1 MKTSVMALLLSLTV
15 SGALLASAA
24 QEAASSDEAA
34 ELVVWTHATI
44 TPERRVAWEAD
55 VKGAF
60 QEAHPHVTI
69 NLEFIPET
77 YDTAKT
83 AIAGGGGPDI
93 TVMYGGHAMELAK
106 AGLLYEM
113 NDYVEQ
119 YGWDERFASWALP
132 LWSWTA
138 TSIRCR
144 TRSRPWCS
152 TTAPRYS
159 NGTAGRRPT
168 RWTT

>member
-60 QEAHPHVTI
+60 KRR
-69 NLEFIPET
+69 IPT
-77 YDTAKT
+77 
-83 AIAGGGGPDI
+83 
-93 TVMYGGHAMELAK
+93 
-106 AGLLYEM
+106 
-113 NDYVEQ
+113 
-119 YGWDERFASWALP
+119 
-132 LWSWTA
+132 
-138 TSIRCR
+138 
-144 TRSRPWCS
+144 
-152 TTAPRYS
+152 
-159 NGTAGRRPT
+159 
-168 RWTT
+168 